1 MMRKKFFTGLTAGAM
16 ILMSIEIQAQN
27 MAVPVVGVDKVVA
40 VENMESRRYTGLVM
54 SPSVFYVVTRVFGE
68 IFEVGF

>member
-40 VENMESRRYTGLVM
+40 VENM
-54 SPSVFYVVTRVFGE
+54 
-68 IFEVGF
+68 